1 MSFAAYL
8 KNLKRRLFR
17 RKPAVTIKSVRGMT
31 SLDRRVAAAREDL
44 FPDDVI
50 CDAKGNPIGKVNDD

>member
-1 MSFAAYL
+1 MSWRQFKEFL
-8 KNLKRRLFR
+8 GFKRKTPTTIQMKPTRL
-17 RKPAVTIKSVRGMT
+17 T

-44 FPDDVI
+44 FPDDVM